1 MTFINNFS
9 NLNMSN
15 FMSGWNNWFSPTFS
29 CSFMPSF
36 FDLSAFTT
44 MFNDWSFPY
53 FNNFSMPSLFSFTPM
68 NTFDMTFSNNTIWD
82 NVSWNNAVT
91 PNYSSNWSSSVG
103 DSFTL
108 TNKNKTKFS
117 MQGYNASAGE
127 RLANLA
133 MKNRSFVIDPN
144 SKRVT
149 SQRKPANKF
158 TSNCALYVKA
168 TIRDAGLGAYK
179 SGHGYQM
186 TGILRK
192 NSHFKEI
199 SPNSVNVKDL
209 PAGCVI
215 VFDRGMY
222 KYSDDYGHVE
232 ITTGD
237 GRGVSDGVTTNLR
250 KPSAIFIPV

>member
-9 NLNMSN
+9 NLNMGN

-36 FDLSAFTT
+36 FDLSGLTA
-44 MFNDWSFPY
+44 MFNDWSFPS
-53 FNNFSMPSLFSFTPM
+53 FNNFSMPSLFSFTSM
-68 NTFDMTFSNNTIWD
+68 NTFDMTFNNNNIWD
-82 NVSWNNAVT
+82 NVSWNNAAPT
-91 PNYSSNWSSSVG
+91 YNAGWNSGIG
-103 DSFTL
+103 DSFTF
-108 TNKNKTKFS
+108 TNKNKANFS
-117 MQGYNASAGE
+117 VKDYNANAGE
-127 RLANLA
+127 RLARYALSHKA
-133 MKNRSFVIDPN
+133 RSF
-144 SKRVT
+144 T
-149 SQRKPANKF
+149 G
-158 TSNCALYVKA
+158 NCAKYVKNA
-168 TIRDAGLGAYK
+168 IQACGLGAYK
-179 SGHGYQM
+179 SGHAYQM

-237 GRGVSDGVTTNLR
+237 GRGVSDGVTTDLR
-250 KPSAIFIPV
+250 KPSAIFVPV

>member
-9 NLNMSN
+9 NLNMGN

-36 FDLSAFTT
+36 FDLSGFTA
-44 MFNDWSFPY
+44 MFNDWSFPS
-53 FNNFSMPSLFSFTPM
+53 FNNFSMQSLFSFTPM
-68 NTFDMTFSNNTIWD
+68 NTFDMTFNSNTIWD
-82 NVSWNNAVT
+82 NTSWNNAVT
-91 PNYSSNWSSSVG
+91 PSFSTNWSSSVG

-108 TNKNKTKFS
+108 TNKNKAKFS
-117 MQGYNASAGE
+117 MKGYKASAGE
-127 RLANLA
+127 RLAKYALSH
-133 MKNRSFVIDPN
+133 KTGS
-144 SKRVT
+144 SGK
-149 SQRKPANKF
+149 
-158 TSNCALYVKA
+158 CAKYVKNA
-168 TIRDAGLGAYK
+168 IQACGLGKYEYGDA
-179 SGHGYQM
+179 YQM

-222 KYSDDYGHVE
+222 EYSDKYGHVE

-237 GRGVSDGVTTNLR
+237 GRGVSDGVTTNLQ
-250 KPSAIFIPV
+250 KPSAIFMPV

>member
-9 NLNMSN
+9 NLNMGN

-44 MFNDWSFPY
+44 MFNDWGFPS

-68 NTFDMTFSNNTIWD
+68 NTFDMTFNNNTIWD
-82 NVSWNNAVT
+82 NVSWNSAVT

-108 TNKNKTKFS
+108 TNKNKAKFS

-127 RLANLA
+127 RLAKYALSH
-133 MKNRSFVIDPN
+133 KTGS
-144 SKRVT
+144 SGK
-149 SQRKPANKF
+149 
-158 TSNCALYVKA
+158 CATYVKNA
-168 TIRDAGLGAYK
+168 IQACGLGKYEYGDAYK
-179 SGHGYQM
+179 M